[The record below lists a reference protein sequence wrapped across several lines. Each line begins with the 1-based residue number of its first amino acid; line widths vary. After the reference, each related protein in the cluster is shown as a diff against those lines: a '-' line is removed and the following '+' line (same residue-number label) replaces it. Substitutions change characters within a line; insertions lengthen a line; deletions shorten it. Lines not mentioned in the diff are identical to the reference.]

1 MTNKYNMITIWT
13 MGQNGGV
20 QTQRVLLGQF
30 EV

>member
-1 MTNKYNMITIWT
+1 MANKYNMITIWT
-13 MGQNGGV
+13 KSQNGGV